1 MTQIVVC
8 FPVMLVQPAVF
19 VLTTLPTYVSLN
31 DSYSVCGQHPGIDAQ
46 YPLSQWTCSKPAKII
61 DNAVTITM
69 NIYQHYNFTWKWINQ
84 AYDISDGRADE
95 FGGEY
100 ERIVNTGTVC
110 VEGVMVKYETKWGVK
125 RANLTG
131 DCVNAPWVPVTTS
144 VVPVVTQPLNSADPS
159 RALTQS
165 SADLTPALK
174 QFSSQAQRLKTG
186 L

>member
-1 MTQIVVC
+1 
-8 FPVMLVQPAVF
+8 
-19 VLTTLPTYVSLN
+19 
-31 DSYSVCGQHPGIDAQ
+31 
-46 YPLSQWTCSKPAKII
+46 
-61 DNAVTITM
+61 M

-84 AYDISDGRADE
+84 AYDISDARADE

-110 VEGVMVKYETKWGVK
+110 VEGVMVKYETEWGVK

-144 VVPVVTQPLNSADPS
+144 VVPVVTQALNSADPP

-165 SADLTPALK
+165 SADLTLALTQFFSPALEIRRRCL
-174 QFSSQAQRLKTG
+174 AHHGNPRKTG
-186 L
+186 LPVPGDGKGQRHCKFQ